1 MIVYVSVDECK
12 FTKGFV
18 MAQKVPKKVSVE
30 IKQYS

>member
-1 MIVYVSVDECK
+1 MLALMNVNSLKDL
-12 FTKGFV
+12 FV